1 MQKNPEMSRA
11 EHRRELLADPQ
22 YRQLAVSAL
31 NNDERLMRKIAKG
44 RKGFNKDYGL
54 PFNLDYVNTKSLE
67 GYEDK
72 EALMTKYGM
81 TAEQADKYNEDYLV
95 ASFTGKGK
103 DDTFLDDLGGVA
115 DLGIGAYNYFTGEK
129 LPMTENKSSD
139 PNDRVERLYASD
151 VEKYLGAGL
160 HDLATQDDVDL
171 GLAGRIMDRYNN
183 NRLATDPPMKMDQA
197 IAKAQQYRA
206 DAGTKSDAERLA
218 AQTALSTNSQL
229 ARGVTGARN
238 QFAAKTQAKAKVL
251 ADGITAGATVTA
263 AKTRAT
269 AVKTAADL
277 SDTREN
283 NRQYRLDQASRRKS
297 LSSIYT
303 NDNSSTSQIMA
314 TESQLE
320 SLKGTPGYE
329 RLKREYDQGVQK
341 SVLSV
346 LRERTDLPSFWEEH
360 IWGLDNETPGINA
373 DVEDLAQQLV
383 LSSNGQ
389 KVAFRDASG
398 EGTVGEWVDLTTEI
412 PHATLKWI
420 QKHVGK
426 ATDPASSNSPD
437 GVIKFGSGLNKD
449 KQEVLSQASITPEKK
464 AAFRLRQRNA
474 KNRKIDDANY
484 DRLIANHLKTAKEN
498 K

>member
-1 MQKNPEMSRA
+1 
-11 EHRRELLADPQ
+11 
-22 YRQLAVSAL
+22 
-31 NNDERLMRKIAKG
+31 
-44 RKGFNKDYGL
+44 
-54 PFNLDYVNTKSLE
+54 
-67 GYEDK
+67 
-72 EALMTKYGM
+72 
-81 TAEQADKYNEDYLV
+81 
-95 ASFTGKGK
+95 
-103 DDTFLDDLGGVA
+103 
-115 DLGIGAYNYFTGEK
+115 
-129 LPMTENKSSD
+129 
-139 PNDRVERLYASD
+139 
-151 VEKYLGAGL
+151 
-160 HDLATQDDVDL
+160 
-171 GLAGRIMDRYNN
+171 MDRYNN

-197 IAKAQQYRA
+197 ITKAQQYRA

-238 QFAAKTQAKAKVL
+238 QFAAKTLAKAKVL
-251 ADGITAGATVTA
+251 ADGITADATVTA

-269 AVKTAADL
+269 AVKAAADL

-283 NRQYRLDQASRRKS
+283 NRQRHIDQASRRKS

-320 SLKGTPGYE
+320 SLKDTPGYE
-329 RLKREYDQGVQK
+329 RLKREYDQGIQK

-346 LRERTDLPSFWEEH
+346 LRERTDAPAWLSGDHYVPFR
-360 IWGLDNETPGINA
+360 DNETPGINA

-420 QKHVGK
+420 QKQVGK
-426 ATDPASSNSPD
+426 ATHPASSNSPD

-449 KQEVLSQASITPEKK
+449 KQEVLNGAPITSEER
-464 AAFRLRQRNA
+464 AAFALW
-474 KNRKIDDANY
+474 KKG
-484 DRLIANHLKTAKEN
+484 N